1 MFLCEVQCGKI
12 YVSRNANTFRAE
24 GGRGVP
30 GYNCLMF
37 DGGFGDCSR
46 I

>member
-1 MFLCEVQCGKI
+1 MFLCEVQCGRI
-12 YVSRNANTFRAE
+12 YESSGDFRAE

-30 GYNCLMF
+30 GYNCVMYH
-37 DGGFGDCSR
+37 GGFGECSK